1 MSKKKINIVLI
12 LIVLGLWGTV
22 IYRSLNHYF
31 FPDQNIVTQAETNSR
46 FNYKQIKKDS
56 FELLPL
62 AHDPFLKNSLNSPSP
77 SNSNSFPRNASP
89 KSSGPKKPAVIR
101 EKVPVVLYWPE
112 INYYGY
118 IKSSLKTEEMILIKV
133 DNKLYKARKKD
144 NVGGVVIKRI
154 FKDSIEMS
162 FKKENKFIYLKH

>member
-1 MSKKKINIVLI
+1 MSRKKINIVLI

-22 IYRSLNHYF
+22 IYRSLNHYL
-31 FPDQNIVTQAETNSR
+31 FPDQNIVTQAETNTH
-46 FNYKQIKKDS
+46 FNYKQIKKDT

-62 AHDPFLKNSLNSPSP
+62 AHDPFLNNRLSSSSP
-77 SNSNSFPRNASP
+77 SNGNTFTRNASP
-89 KSSGPKKPAVIR
+89 KPSGLKKPAIIR
-101 EKVPVVLYWPE
+101 EKVPVILYWPE

-154 FKDSIEMS
+154 FKDSIELS
-162 FKKENKFIYLKH
+162 FKKENKFIYLRH

>member
-31 FPDQNIVTQAETNSR
+31 FPDQNIVTQAETNIR

-62 AHDPFLKNSLNSPSP
+62 AHDPFLNNRLSNPNPSI
-77 SNSNSFPRNASP
+77 SNMLPRNTSP
-89 KSSGPKKPAVIR
+89 KPSGTRKPAIIK
-101 EKVPVVLYWPE
+101 EKAPVVIYWPE

-118 IKSSLKTEEMILIKV
+118 IKSSLKTEEMILIKI
-133 DNKLYKARKKD
+133 DGKLYKARKKD